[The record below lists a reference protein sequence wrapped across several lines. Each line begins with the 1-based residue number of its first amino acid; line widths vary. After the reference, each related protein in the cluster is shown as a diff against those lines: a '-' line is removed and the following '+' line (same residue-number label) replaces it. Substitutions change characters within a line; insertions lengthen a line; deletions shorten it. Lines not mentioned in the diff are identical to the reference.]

1 MRGGEPAPQDRLKSE
16 LPPATE
22 FPIEGTGKIPGKGVT
37 IKRRPYA
44 APVPNG
50 TIRQRRRGSKVDA
63 DADYC
68 GVADALKKYPGEL
81 GITEQDVVGPL
92 QAQRMRVRQMRDQRV
107 VNC

>member
-1 MRGGEPAPQDRLKSE
+1 PAPQDRLKSE

-22 FPIEGTGKIPGKGVT
+22 LPIEGTGKLPGKGVT

-63 DADYC
+63 GADYC
-68 GVADALKKYPGEL
+68 GVADARKTQPGEL
-81 GITEQDVVGPL
+81 GISEQVAVGPL